1 MYVYIHRFLPQCK
14 NSFNI
19 FSRNLLTQVTGMS
32 NSGSS
37 LTDSRESFTWTLLD
51 FYLSFTPFVLLLA
64 LFLSLFLLY
73 WLFFLCTL
81 VLFSSVA
88 HGLFYASC
96 REWREAANNSNFK
109 SFQPSNPVGKGE
121 VFLASI
127 LKHNERIPVSIVL
140 ALCQIFHG
148 LRLDAHLSR
157 KGQSVWLTTS
167 RELHEFKEEHFSN
180 GGGGVL
186 SSVEG
191 QKWFKTDK
199 KLSHVFS
206 YEIEVNI
213 PCWDVIPPFLIS
225 GILAFAHWLSVPH
238 LHWY

>member
-1 MYVYIHRFLPQCK
+1 MFKRKRSIDLLYNNLNILITELYLELVRCMFIYIDFYHNAK
-14 NSFNI
+14 
-19 FSRNLLTQVTGMS
+19 
-32 NSGSS
+32 
-37 LTDSRESFTWTLLD
+37 TLLIFFKGTYWLRLLGCLIVVD
-51 FYLSFTPFVLLLA
+51 PASQTPGSHLLAHFWIFISHSLHLSCSLLCFFLSF
-64 LFLSLFLLY
+64 SIDY
-73 WLFFLCTL
+73 FFLCTL

-109 SFQPSNPVGKGE
+109 SFQKSNPVGKGE
-121 VFLASI
+121 VFLTPI
-127 LKHNERIPVSIVL
+127 LKHNERILVSIVL

-148 LRLDAHLSR
+148 LHLDAHLSH

-206 YEIEVNI
+206 YWNR
-213 PCWDVIPPFLIS
+213 S
-225 GILAFAHWLSVPH
+225 
-238 LHWY
+238 